1 MRVSITII
9 IQIQTIIKMNQKI
22 KDAAVAVFENY
33 PNAKEVFITG
43 DNQAFLKED
52 RARLHDK
59 DFTAVKRSD
68 VIEDKKEAAAAD
80 KPVKKSAEE
89 LIAFAA
95 TAETIEELDAIVAA
109 GEKRATVL
117 AAFAAR
123 TLELTPNQD

>member
-1 MRVSITII
+1 
-9 IQIQTIIKMNQKI
+9 MNQKI
-22 KDAAVAVFENY
+22 KDAAIAVFENY
-33 PNAKEVFITG
+33 PNAKEVFITT
-43 DNQAFLKED
+43 DTQAFLKED

-68 VIEDKKEAAAAD
+68 VIEEKKEADAD

-95 TAETIEELDAIVAA
+95 TAETIEELQAIIAA
-109 GEKRATVL
+109 GEKRATVK

-123 TLELTPNQD
+123 IEELTPNQD